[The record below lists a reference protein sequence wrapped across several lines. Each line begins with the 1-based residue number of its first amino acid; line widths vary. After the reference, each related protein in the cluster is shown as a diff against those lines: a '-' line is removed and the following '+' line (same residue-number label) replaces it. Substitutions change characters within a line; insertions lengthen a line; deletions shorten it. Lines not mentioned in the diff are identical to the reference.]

1 MNFTPLQRAI
11 LSFLQE
17 TTVSWSKGFKAG
29 EITASLPHSLFRK
42 SSHEGKGLTRA
53 VASVLRALYRRGL
66 VREVIK
72 ESAYPR
78 YWALTMAGKE
88 ALKTFDV
95 SVRKVDRP

>member
-1 MNFTPLQRAI
+1 MDLNRLQQAI

-29 EITASLPHSLFRK
+29 EIASQLPHALFRK
-42 SSHEGKGLTRA
+42 SGHEGRGLTRA
-53 VASVLRALYRRGL
+53 VASVLRALHRRGL
-66 VREVIK
+66 VREVLK

-78 YWALTMAGKE
+78 YWALTMVGKE